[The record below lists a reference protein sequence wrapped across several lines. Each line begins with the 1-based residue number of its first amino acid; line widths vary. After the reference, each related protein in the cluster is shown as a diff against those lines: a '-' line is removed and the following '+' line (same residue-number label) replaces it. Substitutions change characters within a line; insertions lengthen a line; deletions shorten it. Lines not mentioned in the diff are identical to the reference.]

1 MRILI
6 IEFVF
11 NVCLHVY
18 PGTSSVSS
26 VVYLSFSFFVARV
39 SVVGSKGLSFVERNS
54 AFCSNLEMV
63 LSKYKVLYKKN
74 KKKNEKA
81 EGMEFPITK
90 VVSRK

>member
-74 KKKNEKA
+74 KKKKTRRLR
-81 EGMEFPITK
+81 GWSF
-90 VVSRK
+90 RLQR